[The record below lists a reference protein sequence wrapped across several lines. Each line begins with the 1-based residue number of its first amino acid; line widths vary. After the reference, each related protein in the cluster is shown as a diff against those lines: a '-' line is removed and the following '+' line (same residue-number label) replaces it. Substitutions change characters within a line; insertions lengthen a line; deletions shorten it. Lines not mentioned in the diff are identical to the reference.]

1 MSKSKSVVT
10 EQYSSFFPIFLLLNT
25 LALAEIMFDF
35 EKLSVYT
42 KAKNFNLKV
51 NFFLKDSD
59 VDRTT
64 IYQLRR
70 ASLSIML
77 NIAEGSGRNSKADKR
92 HFYVMSRGSAFECV
106 AIFDFLRE
114 IQVITGERYADLY
127 NLLDELSRMLYAMIK
142 RLS

>member
-1 MSKSKSVVT
+1 MAKSVVT
-10 EQYSSFFPIFLLLNT
+10 ERYSSSFPNFLLINT

-42 KAKNFNLKV
+42 KAKNFNVKV

-59 VDRTT
+59 GDRTT

-70 ASLSIML
+70 ASLRIML
-77 NIAEGSGRNSKADKR
+77 NIAEVSGRNSKADKR
-92 HFYVMSRGSAFECV
+92 HFYVISRGSAFECV
-106 AIFDFLRE
+106 ANFDFLSE
-114 IQVITGERYADLY
+114 IQVITDVICADFY
-127 NLLDELSRMLYAMIK
+127 HLLDEISRMLSAMIK